1 MIYMPTCQQVA
12 REIASDELATAS
24 WRRRAAARIHLLMC
38 RHCRRYARQMRAIGS
53 AVQSL
58 FQIRDE
64 DAEVLERLEQTI
76 LEDNTEMNNAA
87 RRSSFRHY
95 KTYRV
100 YERSL

>member
-24 WRRRAAARIHLLMC
+24 WRRRSAVRIHLLLC

-58 FQIRDE
+58 FEIQGALSGAVAGGGVAAATRKDDVVV
-64 DAEVLERLEQTI
+64 DAGTPVQLQLT
-76 LEDNTEMNNAA
+76 AP
-87 RRSSFRHY
+87 F
-95 KTYRV
+95 
-100 YERSL
+100 SL

>member
-24 WRRRAAARIHLLMC
+24 WRRRAAVRVHLLMC

-58 FQIRDE
+58 FEIRNE
-64 DAEVLERLEQTI
+64 DTEVLDRLEQTI
-76 LEDNTEMNNAA
+76 LGDMMEAKRANLE
-87 RRSSFRHY
+87 
-95 KTYRV
+95 
-100 YERSL
+100 